1 MGQNGFSYLCSCKTI
16 KQFRVDNFI
25 GNIDAK
31 VDDKGRVCVPA
42 DFRKIILSERD
53 ARLILRKDIYEDCLV
68 LYPLSVWE
76 EELPM
81 LHSKLKKYGKESRQ
95 LYRKFIQ
102 DSNSLEIDSNGRI
115 LIPKRY
121 LQMVGIGADVRF
133 IGIDQ
138 TIEIW
143 APDRLNDSTMD
154 DATFEQL
161 MDQLDGNE

>member
-1 MGQNGFSYLCSCKTI
+1 M
-16 KQFRVDNFI
+16 DNFV

-31 VDDKGRVCVPA
+31 MDSKGRVCVPA
-42 DFRKIILSERD
+42 DFRKILLSEGD
-53 ARLILRKDIYEDCLV
+53 TRLILRKDIYENCLI
-68 LYPLSVWE
+68 LYPAPVWE
-76 EELPM
+76 EELST
-81 LHSKLKKYGKESRQ
+81 LHSKLKKYGKKSRQ

-102 DSNSLEIDSNGRI
+102 DSNLLEMDSIGRI

-121 LQMVGIGADVRF
+121 LQMAGINSDVRF

-143 APDRLNDSTMD
+143 APDRLGDSEMD

-161 MDQLDGNE
+161 MDQLDADE